1 MTEAQRTDHSGWLR
15 LWPLVPIAGA
25 LIFTSVLLLLFDA
38 SPAEAYR
45 AMWDG
50 AFGGQDKILG
60 VLAFWVP
67 LLLCSTGLIVT
78 FTAGLWNIG
87 VEGQIILG
95 AIAASWVAL
104 HVTAPAWVLIP
115 LEIGAAML
123 GGALWAGLSAVLKT
137 RGKVNEIFSG
147 LALNNLAIILT
158 NYLIS
163 GPWQPPEGGSFRG
176 TTPFPD
182 AALLPRMLESRFSPL
197 SLVLALAAIVVVYY
211 VLRGTTWGLKL
222 KALGKNP
229 YSAYLLGVSSERETI
244 LAMMFCGALAG
255 LGGAVRV
262 LSWFDSL
269 RQSISG
275 GIGFLSLLI
284 VMLAA
289 YRILWV
295 PFIAFF
301 FSAVLN
307 GSITL
312 QLKTQLHSS
321 LGGILTGVMVLFVLL
336 FGSARQLGLGRGG
349 PATGSDTPAEMP
361 RPPEAIPADVG
372 APLPPGE
379 VGGGD

>member
-1 MTEAQRTDHSGWLR
+1 MNQAQRSGTTWVAR
-15 LWPLVPIAGA
+15 VWPLVPIVGA
-25 LIFTSVLLLLFDA
+25 LLFTSGLLLLFGA
-38 SPAEAYR
+38 SPSEAYR
-45 AMWDG
+45 AIWDG
-50 AFGGQDKILG
+50 SVGSSDKLLG
-60 VLAFWVP
+60 VIAFWVP
-67 LLLCSTGLIVT
+67 LVLCSVGLLIT

-87 VEGQIILG
+87 VEGQIVLG
-95 AIAASWVAL
+95 AICASWVAL
-104 HVTAPAWVLIP
+104 RLSGPAWLLIP
-115 LEIGAAML
+115 LELGAAML
-123 GGALWAGLSAVLKT
+123 GGALWAALSAVLKT
-137 RGKVNEIFSG
+137 RGRVNEIFSG
-147 LALNNLAIILT
+147 LALNGLAVILT

-163 GPWQPPEGGSFRG
+163 GPWQPPEGGTFRG
-176 TTPFPD
+176 TAPFQD
-182 AALLPRMLESRFSPL
+182 AALLPRLLESRLSPL
-197 SLVLALAAIVVVYY
+197 SLVLAGVAFAAVFFI
-211 VLRGTTWGLKL
+211 LRGTTWGLKL

-229 YSAYLLGVSSERETI
+229 FSAFLLGVSSERETI

-275 GIGFLSLLI
+275 GIGFLALLI

-301 FSAVLN
+301 FSVVLN

-336 FGSARQLGLGRGG
+336 FGSAKQLGIGGGTTAGTGDAPEAAAPTPADAIAGDITPTARGG
-349 PATGSDTPAEMP
+349 D
-361 RPPEAIPADVG
+361 
-372 APLPPGE
+372 
-379 VGGGD
+379 

>member
-1 MTEAQRTDHSGWLR
+1 MNTKRIASA
-15 LWPLVPIAGA
+15 LWPIVPILGA
-25 LIFTSVLLLLFDA
+25 LLFTSGLLLLFDA
-38 SPAEAYR
+38 SPLEAFQS
-45 AMWDG
+45 MFKG
-50 AFGGQDKILG
+50 AFGDQSKTLS
-60 VLAFWVP
+60 VLAFWIP
-67 LLLCSTGLIVT
+67 LTLCSLGLLIT

-95 AIAASWVAL
+95 SIGASWIALKVHAPNAFLQITLELIVAM
-104 HVTAPAWVLIP
+104 
-115 LEIGAAML
+115 AA
-123 GGALWAGLSAVLKT
+123 GALWAALSAILKT
-137 RGKVNEIFSG
+137 RGKVHEIFSG

-163 GPWQPPEGGSFRG
+163 GPWQPPEGGTFRG

-182 AALLPRMLESRFSPL
+182 AALLPRFAESRFSPL
-197 SLVLALAAIVVVYY
+197 SLVFLIIALVIVFVA
-211 VLRGTTWGLKL
+211 LRGTFWGLKL

-229 YSAYLLGVSSERETI
+229 FSAFLLGVSSEKEVI

-275 GIGFLSLLI
+275 GIGFLALLV
-284 VMLAA
+284 VMLAN
-289 YRILWV
+289 YRLIWV

-312 QLKTQLHSS
+312 QLRTQLHSS
-321 LGGILTGVMVLFVLL
+321 LGGILTGLLVLFVLL
-336 FGSARQLGLGRGG
+336 FGDPKALGLRRKK
-349 PATGSDTPAEMP
+349 E
-361 RPPEAIPADVG
+361 EQN
-372 APLPPGE
+372 E
-379 VGGGD
+379 

>member
-1 MTEAQRTDHSGWLR
+1 MNPTQRSASGWVAR
-15 LWPLVPIAGA
+15 VWPLVPVVAA
-25 LIFTSVLLLLFDA
+25 LLFTSGLLLLFNA
-38 SPAEAYR
+38 SPSEAYR
-45 AMWDG
+45 AMFEG
-50 AFGGQDKILG
+50 AFGGSDKLLG
-60 VLAFWVP
+60 VIAFWVP
-67 LLLCSTGLIVT
+67 LVLCSVGLLIT

-95 AIAASWVAL
+95 AICASWVAL
-104 HVTAPAWVLIP
+104 KVPGPAWVVIP
-115 LEIGAAML
+115 LEILAAMA
-123 GGALWAGLSAVLKT
+123 GGALWAAIAAVLKT
-137 RGKVNEIFSG
+137 RGKVNEIFGG

-176 TTPFPD
+176 TAPFPD
-182 AALLPRMLESRFSPL
+182 AALLPRLMESRFSPL
-197 SLVLALAAIVVVYY
+197 SLVLAGVALAAVFFI
-211 VLRGTTWGLKL
+211 LRGTTWGLKL

-229 YSAYLLGVSSERETI
+229 HSAFLLGVSSERETI

-275 GIGFLSLLI
+275 GIGFLALLI

-289 YRILWV
+289 YRVLWV

-301 FSAVLN
+301 FSVVLN

-336 FGSARQLGLGRGG
+336 FGSAKQLGIGGAAAGTGDAPEANAPPPADAIAGDITPTARGG
-349 PATGSDTPAEMP
+349 D
-361 RPPEAIPADVG
+361 
-372 APLPPGE
+372 
-379 VGGGD
+379 

>member
-1 MTEAQRTDHSGWLR
+1 MNQAQRSGTTWLSR
-15 LWPLVPIAGA
+15 VWPLVPVVAA
-25 LIFTSVLLLLFDA
+25 LLFTSGLLLLFGA

-50 AFGGQDKILG
+50 SLGSSDKLLG
-60 VLAFWVP
+60 VIAFWVP
-67 LLLCSTGLIVT
+67 MVLCSVGLLIT

-95 AIAASWVAL
+95 AICASWVAL
-104 HVTAPAWVLIP
+104 HFSGPVWLLIP
-115 LEIGAAML
+115 LELGAAML
-123 GGALWAGLSAVLKT
+123 GGALWAALSAVLKT
-137 RGKVNEIFSG
+137 RGRVNEIFSG
-147 LALNNLAIILT
+147 LALNGLAIILT

-176 TTPFPD
+176 TAPFQD
-182 AALLPRMLESRFSPL
+182 AALLPRLLESRLSPL
-197 SLVLALAAIVVVYY
+197 SLVLAGVAFAAVFFI
-211 VLRGTTWGLKL
+211 LRGTTWGLKL

-229 YSAYLLGVSSERETI
+229 FSAFLLGVSSERETI

-275 GIGFLSLLI
+275 GIGFLALLI

-301 FSAVLN
+301 FSVVLN

-336 FGSARQLGLGRGG
+336 FGSAKQLGIGG
-349 PATGSDTPAEMP
+349 QASTGAGDA
-361 RPPEAIPADVG
+361 PEAIPPPPADTIAGDITPNVR
-372 APLPPGE
+372 
-379 VGGGD
+379 GGD

>member
-1 MTEAQRTDHSGWLR
+1 MNDAQGQRPPSGGSAWVAR
-15 LWPLVPIAGA
+15 VWPLVPVVAA
-25 LIFTSVLLLLFDA
+25 LLFTSGLLLLFNA
-38 SPAEAYR
+38 NPGEAYL

-50 AFGGQDKILG
+50 AFGGSDKILG
-60 VLAFWVP
+60 VVAFWIP
-67 LLLCSTGLIVT
+67 LVLCSLGLLIT

-87 VEGQIILG
+87 IEGQIILG
-95 AIAASWVAL
+95 AICASWVAL
-104 HVTAPAWVLIP
+104 RVSGPAWVLIP

-123 GGALWAGLSAVLKT
+123 GGALWAAIAAVLKT
-137 RGKVNEIFSG
+137 RGKVNEIFGG

-163 GPWQPPEGGSFRG
+163 GPWQPPEGGTFRG
-176 TTPFPD
+176 TAPFQD
-182 AALLPRMLESRFSPL
+182 AALLPRLMESRFSPL
-197 SLVLALAAIVVVYY
+197 SLVLAGLAFTAVFLI
-211 VLRGTTWGLKL
+211 LRGTTWGLKL

-229 YSAYLLGVSSERETI
+229 YSSFLLGVSSERETI

-275 GIGFLSLLI
+275 GIGFLALLI

-336 FGSARQLGLGRGG
+336 FGSARQLGIGQPRKGGDAPDTIAASPSDSITTDISSPLRGG
-349 PATGSDTPAEMP
+349 D
-361 RPPEAIPADVG
+361 
-372 APLPPGE
+372 
-379 VGGGD
+379 

>member
-1 MTEAQRTDHSGWLR
+1 MRQAGALERNWLTR
-15 LWPLVPIAGA
+15 LWPLVPIAAA
-25 LIFTSVLLLLFDA
+25 LIFTSALLILFEA
-38 SPAEAYR
+38 GPAESYR
-45 AMWDG
+45 AIWDG
-50 AFGGQDKILG
+50 AFGDRDKVLG

-67 LLLCSTGLIVT
+67 LLLCSTGLIIT

-87 VEGQIILG
+87 IEGQIILG
-95 AIAASWVAL
+95 AIFASWVAL
-104 HVTAPAWVLIP
+104 KVTAPAWVLIP
-115 LEIGAAML
+115 LELLAAMFA
-123 GGALWAGLSAVLKT
+123 GALWAGLSAVLKT

-176 TTPFPD
+176 TTPFQD
-182 AALLPRMLESRFSPL
+182 AALLPRLMESRFSPL
-197 SLVLALAAIVVVYY
+197 SLVLAGLALAAVFV
-211 VLRGTTWGLKL
+211 VLRGTAWGLKL

-229 YSAYLLGVSSERETI
+229 FSAFLLGVSSERETI

-295 PFIAFF
+295 PLIAFL

-312 QLKTQLHSS
+312 QLRTQLHSA

-336 FGSARQLGLGRGG
+336 FGSAQQLGLGRRADRGKG
-349 PATGSDTPAEMP
+349 EPESDLPEPGQPAAQTTQSN
-361 RPPEAIPADVG
+361 
-372 APLPPGE
+372 LP
-379 VGGGD
+379 GGD

>member
-1 MTEAQRTDHSGWLR
+1 MTFRPPRQLARV
-15 LWPLVPIAGA
+15 WPIVPVVAA
-25 LIFTSVLLLLFDA
+25 LLFTSGLLVVYDTAPLDA
-38 SPAEAYR
+38 FRSMY
-45 AMWDG
+45 DG
-50 AFGGQDKILG
+50 AFGGQSKTLS

-67 LLLCSTGLIVT
+67 LLLCSTGLIIT

-87 VEGQIILG
+87 VEGQIVMG

-104 HVTAPAWVLIP
+104 KLDAPRPVLITVEV
-115 LEIGAAML
+115 LIAMAA
-123 GGALWAGLSAVLKT
+123 GALWAGLSAVLKT
-137 RGKVNEIFSG
+137 RGGVHEIFGG
-147 LALNNLAIILT
+147 LALNNLAIIAT

-163 GPWQPPEGGSFRG
+163 GPWQPPEGGTFRG
-176 TTPFPD
+176 TAPFQE
-182 AALLPRMLESRFSPL
+182 AALLPLLGDSRFSPL
-197 SLVLALAAIVVVYY
+197 SLVLAIIAVVLVVVA
-211 VLRGTTWGLKL
+211 LRGTFWGLKL

-229 YSAYLLGVSSERETI
+229 YSAFLLGVSSERETI
-244 LAMMFCGALAG
+244 MAMMFCGALAG

-275 GIGFLSLLI
+275 GIGFLGLLV

-295 PFIAFF
+295 PLIAFF

-312 QLKTQLHSS
+312 QLRTQLHSS

-336 FGSARQLGLGRGG
+336 FGDASQFGLGRKRDADGG
-349 PATGSDTPAEMP
+349 VPTVSEPDIEPLGSKN
-361 RPPEAIPADVG
+361 
-372 APLPPGE
+372 PG
-379 VGGGD
+379 GN